1 MNEQPIFKDMYAIEL
16 EGVFKKYRLYK
27 NKTDRLKEAFNPL
40 QKKYYRDFYA
50 LNDITL
56 RVRKGEILGIVGKNG
71 SGKSTLLKII
81 AGVLTPSSGRIA
93 TAGNIVPLLE
103 LGSGF
108 NPEYTGIENIFFYSS
123 LLGFSRKEIETKL
136 SDILDFAEVGE
147 FINQPLKTYSS
158 GMKARLAFAVS
169 VNIDPDILILDEIL
183 MVGDELFRRKSFARM
198 EEFFRSGKTIIYVSH
213 AINTINELCT
223 RVILLDD
230 GELILD
236 GEPKFV
242 TNQYQKLLFSKRSDR
257 ERVRKEICTLGADG
271 SSQAILSTTREK
283 KAPGIPFTMTEPLPE
298 HNIEK
303 EHHQAPYFLPDFLSK
318 APVMTRNYDVDIENI
333 TIRTTG
339 GEKVNALVMD
349 REYVISCRVKFHITV
364 RQVNFSLAIRTET
377 GLLISGVHTPAANQ
391 YVDVILAGEAL
402 EIEWTFVCQLL
413 PANYYINIGVRSHE
427 SGEPVVLNRILDACV
442 FKVLPDGQ
450 RKFCGITHFSQSA
463 TIKRT
468 KA

>member
-1 MNEQPIFKDMYAIEL
+1 MNEQPISEDTYAVQL
-16 EGVFKKYRLYK
+16 EGVFKKYRLYQ

-40 QKKYYRDFYA
+40 KKKYYRDFYA
-50 LNDITL
+50 LNEINL
-56 RVRKGEILGIVGKNG
+56 KVKKGEILGIVGKNG

-81 AGVLTPSSGRIA
+81 AGVLTPTTGKI
-93 TAGNIVPLLE
+93 TTNGNIVPLLE

-108 NPEYTGIENIFFYSS
+108 NPEFTGMENIFFYSS
-123 LLGFSRKEIETKL
+123 LLGFSRKEIEKKL
-136 SDILDFAEVGE
+136 DDILGFAEVGE

-198 EEFFRSGKTIIYVSH
+198 EAFFHSGKTIIYVSH
-213 AINTINELCT
+213 MINSINELCT

-242 TNQYQKLLFSKRSDR
+242 TNQYQKLLFSKKSDR
-257 ERVRKEICTLGADG
+257 TRIRQEIRDLAADG
-271 SSQAILSTTREK
+271 SAPKVISSVSEKRRSGSPFSTTESFRL
-283 KAPGIPFTMTEPLPE
+283 ADNDDGYVQSPLY
-298 HNIEK
+298 I
-303 EHHQAPYFLPDFLSK
+303 PDFLSK
-318 APVMTRNYDVDIENI
+318 EPVVTRNYDVDIENI
-333 TIRTTG
+333 AIRTLG
-339 GEKVNALVMD
+339 GEKVNALVMN
-349 REYVISCRVKFHITV
+349 REYAISCQVKFDVTV

-377 GLLISGVHTPAANQ
+377 GLLISGVNTPAENK
-391 YVDVILAGEAL
+391 YMDEINAGEAV
-402 EIEWTFVCQLL
+402 EIEWNFFCQLL

-442 FKVLPDGQ
+442 FKVLPDGE
-450 RKFCGITHFSQSA
+450 RKFCGITHFHQSA
-463 TIKRT
+463 TIKRI
-468 KA
+468 KM

>member
-1 MNEQPIFKDMYAIEL
+1 
-16 EGVFKKYRLYK
+16 
-27 NKTDRLKEAFNPL
+27 
-40 QKKYYRDFYA
+40 
-50 LNDITL
+50 
-56 RVRKGEILGIVGKNG
+56 
-71 SGKSTLLKII
+71 
-81 AGVLTPSSGRIA
+81 
-93 TAGNIVPLLE
+93 
-103 LGSGF
+103 
-108 NPEYTGIENIFFYSS
+108 
-123 LLGFSRKEIETKL
+123 
-136 SDILDFAEVGE
+136 
-147 FINQPLKTYSS
+147 
-158 GMKARLAFAVS
+158 
-169 VNIDPDILILDEIL
+169 
-183 MVGDELFRRKSFARM
+183 
-198 EEFFRSGKTIIYVSH
+198 
-213 AINTINELCT
+213 
-223 RVILLDD
+223 
-230 GELILD
+230 
-236 GEPKFV
+236 
-242 TNQYQKLLFSKRSDR
+242 
-257 ERVRKEICTLGADG
+257 
-271 SSQAILSTTREK
+271 
-283 KAPGIPFTMTEPLPE
+283 
-298 HNIEK
+298 
-303 EHHQAPYFLPDFLSK
+303 
-318 APVMTRNYDVDIENI
+318 MTRNYDVDIENI